1 MIKQNFAIIQMPRR
15 DGNICTGDDYN
26 IDESRYI
33 GRFKNSFV
41 PASVEEIKEWSF
53 REDAY
58 YDEEDDEFEHT
69 RECVPFYLDY
79 EEFIE
84 RDNDDGRQHVA
95 LESII
100 SSINFIFEED
110 DYVRI

>member
-15 DGNICTGDDYN
+15 DGNICTGDDYD

-69 RECVPFYLDY
+69 
-79 EEFIE
+79 
-84 RDNDDGRQHVA
+84 
-95 LESII
+95 I
-100 SSINFIFEED
+100 S
-110 DYVRI
+110 